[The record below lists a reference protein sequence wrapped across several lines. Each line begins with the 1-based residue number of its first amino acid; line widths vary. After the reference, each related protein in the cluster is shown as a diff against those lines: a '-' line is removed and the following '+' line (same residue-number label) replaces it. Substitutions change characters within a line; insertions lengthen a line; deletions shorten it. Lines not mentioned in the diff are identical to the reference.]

1 MGITTLIDERKGRL
15 SFREL
20 KLAIKNAYKTVSLP
34 YEMLDNARVN
44 FGNNDSRATV
54 LNCATAIEIT
64 LKQKISKYLA
74 DNKVPGPLKEHVLK
88 QADGYSKLLELI
100 KKLSIPLG
108 ALTNVQEKVTK
119 VRNLVIHGGYTPT
132 LEEAYQAYNC
142 TRQALYNLKVNMFE
156 FGMMG
161 KVIEKGKSV

>member
-1 MGITTLIDERKGRL
+1 MVIHAIHVINPDSVRIASDSFYNNICKVDTSVSFKVDGSSRPELGITTLIDERKGRL

-74 DNKVPGPLKEHVLK
+74 DNKVPGPL
-88 QADGYSKLLELI
+88 
-100 KKLSIPLG
+100 
-108 ALTNVQEKVTK
+108 N
-119 VRNLVIHGGYTPT
+119 
-132 LEEAYQAYNC
+132 QAYNC